1 MKLYSKKARKGGKNN
16 RKTSKYVKNN
26 RKNTKRQRGGVKK
39 SATYKNP
46 QDYYDVNPDAAT
58 APSSVSS
65 FFMGR
70 EKIGSV
76 GLNKSAR
83 VLPWYPG
90 IKGDKGIEI
99 MRSLPEEVSREIGE
113 SVNLGPSSNLKLIFG
128 DIPTEENGLIDE
140 PLNRL
145 NRIYKL
151 SIQYVI
157 QIANKPNIQKF
168 NELLNFFKTWL
179 NHPDKSK
186 KIQPE
191 VYLEIANYIKKRLI
205 ADKYAIGKILGK
217 INESFNITEMPKKH
231 LFFLLNNY
239 IANLY
244 NFLRFY
250 AYLSCPK
257 NRNGE
262 PIDSSIPIPNV
273 VEWRSGRDSVYGTSL
288 NKKSIYVQK
297 MPLNLMNNIYLLKDY
312 KMYEKMKTEG
322 ITPNFFWM
330 AHHYMT
336 SATGNLPY
344 DFINYNITNNTML
357 LYVTIWENDIN
368 NKPLNFLLNSKN
380 DKDLRLFY
388 RRLMLVMARK
398 WNLNGLRSEQD
409 RKLYKNALSIL
420 TAVESRPEWAA
431 LEQQNNFQAED
442 DEIDQ
447 QQEEVEVE
455 DEQIELDEQQ
465 ENEVHQHQHQLE
477 LDEEQ
482 QVDEQQEHEVHQQQ
496 EHM

>member
-16 RKTSKYVKNN
+16 RKTSKYLKNN

-113 SVNLGPSSNLKLIFG
+113 SVNLGPRLNLELIFG
-128 DIPTEENGLIDE
+128 DPPTKENGLIDE

-151 SIQYVI
+151 SIEYVI
-157 QIANKPNIQKF
+157 QIGIRPNIQKF
-168 NELLNFFKTWL
+168 NELLNFFERWL
-179 NHPDKSK
+179 NHRDKSK

-191 VYLEIANYIKKRLI
+191 VYLELAKYITIRLLQ
-205 ADKYAIGKILGK
+205 DKDAFIKILGK

-257 NRNGE
+257 KIDGE
-262 PIDSSIPIPNV
+262 PIDPRIPIPEV
-273 VEWRSGRDSVYGTSL
+273 AEWRSHANFFSYTRL
-288 NKKSIYVQK
+288 NKRSKYVQK
-297 MPLNLMNNIYLLKDY
+297 MPLNLMKNIYLIKDY

-336 SATGNLPY
+336 NATSELPY
-344 DFINYNITNNTML
+344 DFIDFDDNTML
-357 LYVTIWENDIN
+357 LYVTNWETDDNIR
-368 NKPLNFLLNSKN
+368 PLKFLLNSAI
-380 DKDLRLFY
+380 DDDVTDFQ
-388 RRLMLVMARK
+388 RRLILVMARK
-398 WNLNGLRSEQD
+398 WDLTGLRNEQD
-409 RKLYKNALSIL
+409 RSLYTNALSIL
-420 TAVESRPEWAA
+420 AWAESQPGWAD
-431 LEQQNNFQAED
+431 LETQNIFQNEGVVAM
-442 DEIDQ
+442 
-447 QQEEVEVE
+447 VE
-455 DEQIELDEQQ
+455 DEE
-465 ENEVHQHQHQLE
+465 
-477 LDEEQ
+477 
-482 QVDEQQEHEVHQQQ
+482 
-496 EHM
+496 